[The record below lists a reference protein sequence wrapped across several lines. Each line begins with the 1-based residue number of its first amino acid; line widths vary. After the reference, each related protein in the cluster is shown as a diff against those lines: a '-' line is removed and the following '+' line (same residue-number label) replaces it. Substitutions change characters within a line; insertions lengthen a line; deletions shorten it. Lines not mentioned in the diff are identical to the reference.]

1 MIEFERGEKICIK
14 TCYNTFLLVDIYCS
28 MLLKILGFSTTHEVW
43 FFVFC
48 LLNAK
53 DLAFSTLDTDAL
65 LLFLRSLTPLF
76 A

>member
-1 MIEFERGEKICIK
+1 MVEFERGEKICIK

-48 LLNAK
+48 VLNAK

>member
-1 MIEFERGEKICIK
+1 MVEFERGEKICIK

-28 MLLKILGFSTTHEVW
+28 MSLKILGFSTTHEVW

-48 LLNAK
+48 VLNAK

>member
-48 LLNAK
+48 VLNAK

>member
-1 MIEFERGEKICIK
+1 MVEFERGEKICIK

-48 LLNAK
+48 VLNAK

-65 LLFLRSLTPLF
+65 LLFLRSLTLF